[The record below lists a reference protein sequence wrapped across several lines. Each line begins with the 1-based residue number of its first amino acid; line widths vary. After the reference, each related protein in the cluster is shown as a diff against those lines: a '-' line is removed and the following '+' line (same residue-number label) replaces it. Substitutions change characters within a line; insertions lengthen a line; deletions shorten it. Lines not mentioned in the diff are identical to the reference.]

1 MRAAIIVWIT
11 SGCAYIT
18 DKEFTSR
25 VNLREGG
32 GTECAELQTFWADA
46 DADGFGNPEVTFQ
59 HCEPADGMV
68 DNDDDCDDTD
78 DTEFPGATW
87 SVDAD
92 GDGHGDALNGVESCE
107 MMPGTTSDNTD
118 CDDTDPTVSPSATED
133 CSTEVDDDC
142 SGETN
147 QADALGCTEFYA
159 DADADGYG
167 GSDSLC
173 LCIAND
179 EYSAVE
185 IEDCDDS
192 SAEVS
197 PDADEVCN
205 DGVDN
210 NCDGGSE
217 GCGLASNL
225 DPSRSDVRWPGPS
238 TGSAM
243 GATLA
248 LGGDVDGD
256 GERDLLV
263 GAYKAG
269 TMSIVSGPSM
279 DGSGVTTLTG
289 PASDLYARA
298 IAAADV
304 DGDGQDDLIVGA
316 PRASMPDRDY
326 SGLMVVH
333 YGPIDGDTALDE
345 PDAQIWGPVGNS
357 YFGAK
362 LWVGGDLNGD
372 GGNDL
377 VVGSTDAKFGGVRVG
392 MVALVSTPIA
402 DDFVDTAVDGSAS
415 ARFYG
420 EAEGDLFGIA
430 VEATGDWNGD
440 GLPDLVIGARA
451 AGLTTGVVYGFD
463 SGTELVGDW
472 SAADADRMISGVGPG
487 ARAGDSLMAPGD
499 LNGDGV
505 GDLLVGSPLRN
516 LWGTRRGAAYL
527 VTNFTSGDIDEVA
540 SLELDGLTDF
550 GHFGSTLA
558 GTGDVDGSG
567 PGIAVG
573 APNAG
578 AGAVFLFPGGSTG
591 VETTEAAIGR
601 IDGLVAGDRLG
612 SAVLGDLDYDGD
624 GLIDLIV
631 GAESAL
637 DGLGEAVVFLGGG
650 L

>member
-1 MRAAIIVWIT
+1 MHAAFIVWLT

-18 DKEFTSR
+18 DKEYTAR
-25 VNLREGG
+25 LNQGEGG
-32 GTECAELQTFWADA
+32 SECSELQTFWADA
-46 DADGFGNPEVTFQ
+46 DGDGFGNPEVTFQ
-59 HCEPADGMV
+59 NCEPADGMV
-68 DNDDDCDDTD
+68 DNDGDCDDTD

-92 GDGHGDALNGVESCE
+92 GDGHGDALNVVESCE
-107 MMPGTTSDNTD
+107 VMPGTTSDNTD
-118 CDDTDPTVSPSATED
+118 CDDGDPLVSPSATED
-133 CSTEVDDDC
+133 CSTDVDDDC

-173 LCIAND
+173 LCSETD
-179 EYSAVE
+179 EYPAFE

-197 PDADEVCN
+197 PEADEICN

-225 DPSRSDVRWPGPS
+225 DPSRADVRWEGPS
-238 TGSAM
+238 TDSAM
-243 GATLA
+243 GAGFA
-248 LGGDVDGD
+248 LGGDLDGD
-256 GERDLLV
+256 GERDLLI

-269 TMSIVSGPSM
+269 TLTIVSGPSL

-289 PASDLYARA
+289 PASDWYARA

-316 PRASMPDRDY
+316 PRASVTGRIQ

-345 PDAQIWGPVGNS
+345 PDAQIWGPVGNA
-357 YFGAK
+357 YFGRN

-372 GGNDL
+372 GGDDL
-377 VVGSTDAKFGGVRVG
+377 VVGSTDAKLGGVRVG
-392 MVALVSTPIA
+392 MVALVGTPIA

-430 VEATGDWNGD
+430 VEATGDWSGD

-451 AGLTTGVVYGFD
+451 AGLTTGMVYGFD
-463 SGTELVGDW
+463 SGTELTGDW
-472 SAADADRMISGVGPG
+472 NGADADRTIAGVGPG
-487 ARAGDSLMAPGD
+487 AWTGDALVVPGD

-505 GDLLVGSPLRN
+505 DDLLVGSPLRN
-516 LWGTRRGAAYL
+516 FWGTRRGAVHL
-527 VTNFTSGDIDEVA
+527 VTDVA
-540 SLELDGLTDF
+540 SGAIDDLAALKLEGLTDH
-550 GHFGSTLA
+550 GHFGLTLS

-578 AGAVFLFPGGSTG
+578 AGSVFLFAGGLTG
-591 VETTEAAIGR
+591 AVTTDAAIGR
-601 IDGLVAGDRLG
+601 IDGLVADDRLG

-624 GLIDLIV
+624 GRLDLIV

-637 DGLGEAVVFLGGG
+637 GGFGEAVVFLGGG